1 MGNKMKDKLFSTAL
15 IAKAAVIATLFTLLF
30 GCAVDSYT
38 GSITVYNKSD
48 KDSNS
53 VKVGSHNF
61 GTVKQGQIK
70 TIYFRIAEKEV
81 LVEAEGFDP
90 VSAKEGK
97 INLVFN
103 TVYSLEL
110 TKSYDKYLF
119 NISGE
124 PAGEESPG
132 YMY

>member
-1 MGNKMKDKLFSTAL
+1 MKHKLFTTAL
-15 IAKAAVIATLFTLLF
+15 IVTLFAALF
-30 GCAVDSYT
+30 GCTVDSYT

-48 KDSNS
+48 KDSNA

-81 LVEAEGFDP
+81 VVKAEGFDP
-90 VSAKEGK
+90 VSSKEGK

-103 TVYSLEL
+103 TIYSLEL

-124 PAGEESPG
+124 PAGEEAPG